1 MSKTFKETDFKD
13 LLRDIKLTSSDI
25 FNTVYKYDIPIWD
38 IRLEEIENDYKL
50 PMFIHSFYSYILLNK
65 SIPTS
70 DEFFTYYKELN
81 KDFFKTNHYSSY
93 LMIGLQARCY
103 RLYPSLV
110 REFHFT
116 KIVQECLMN
125 KYKVIYNIDLD
136 VREGIDMMLIKDN
149 NFFGINLFVNTNYSN
164 WARKDKKNRHD
175 KYDNVTYVD
184 SPISLN
190 TIDTIKC
197 GNFVLY
203 GYNHYHEL
211 INKIVVSNEIK

>member
-1 MSKTFKETDFKD
+1 LSKTFNPTNFEN
-13 LLRDIKLTSSDI
+13 LLDKIEITSSDI

-50 PMFIHSFYSYILLNK
+50 PMFIHSFYSYILK
-65 SIPTS
+65 YQVIPTS

-81 KDFFKTNHYSSY
+81 KDFFKANHYSSY

-103 RLYPSLV
+103 RLYPSLI

-116 KIVQECLMN
+116 KIVQECLTN

-136 VREGIDMMLIKDN
+136 VREGIDMMIIKDN
-149 NFFGINLFVNTNYSN
+149 NFFGINLFVDTYYSKV
-164 WARKDKKNRHD
+164 ARGNKKTRHTTF
-175 KYDNVTYVD
+175 DNVTYVD
-184 SPISLN
+184 SPILLKA
-190 TIDTIKC
+190 IDTIKC

-211 INKIVVSNEIK
+211 INKLNNN

>member
-1 MSKTFKETDFKD
+1 MSKTFNPTNFEN
-13 LLRDIKLTSSDI
+13 LLDKIEITSSDI

-50 PMFIHSFYSYILLNK
+50 PMFIHSFYSYILK
-65 SIPTS
+65 YQVIPTS

-81 KDFFKTNHYSSY
+81 KDFFKANHYSSY

-103 RLYPSLV
+103 RLYPSLI

-136 VREGIDMMLIKDN
+136 VREGIDMMIIKDN
-149 NFFGINLFVNTNYSN
+149 NFFGINLFVDTYYSKV
-164 WARKDKKNRHD
+164 ARGNKKTRHTTF
-175 KYDNVTYVD
+175 DNVTYVD
-184 SPISLN
+184 SPILLKA
-190 TIDTIKC
+190 IDTIKC

-211 INKIVVSNEIK
+211 INKLNNN

>member
-1 MSKTFKETDFKD
+1 MSKTFNPTNFEN
-13 LLRDIKLTSSDI
+13 LLDKIEITSSDI
-25 FNTVYKYDIPIWD
+25 FNTVYKYDIPIWN

-50 PMFIHSFYSYILLNK
+50 PMFIHSFYSYILK
-65 SIPTS
+65 YQVIPTS

-81 KDFFKTNHYSSY
+81 KDFFKANHYSSY

-103 RLYPSLV
+103 RLYPSLI

-116 KIVQECLMN
+116 KIVQECLTN

-136 VREGIDMMLIKDN
+136 VREGIDMMIIKDN
-149 NFFGINLFVNTNYSN
+149 NFFGINLFVDTYYSKV
-164 WARKDKKNRHD
+164 ARGNKKTRHTTF
-175 KYDNVTYVD
+175 DNVTYVD
-184 SPISLN
+184 SPILLKA
-190 TIDTIKC
+190 IDTIKC

-211 INKIVVSNEIK
+211 INKLNNN

>member
-1 MSKTFKETDFKD
+1 LSKTFKEIDFKD
-13 LLRDIKLTSSDI
+13 LLQDIKLTSSDI
-25 FNTVYKYDIPIWD
+25 FNTVYKYDIPIWN

-50 PMFIHSFYSYILLNK
+50 PMFIHSFYSYILK
-65 SIPTS
+65 YQVIPTS

-81 KDFFKTNHYSSY
+81 KDFFKANHYSSY

-103 RLYPSLV
+103 RLYPSLI

-116 KIVQECLMN
+116 KIVQECLTN

-136 VREGIDMMLIKDN
+136 VREGIDMMIIKDN
-149 NFFGINLFVNTNYSN
+149 NFFGINLFVDTYYSKV
-164 WARKDKKNRHD
+164 ARGNKKTRHTTF
-175 KYDNVTYVD
+175 DNVTYVD
-184 SPISLN
+184 SPILLKA
-190 TIDTIKC
+190 IDTIKC

-211 INKIVVSNEIK
+211 INKLNNN